1 MQCHG
6 LLWVLT
12 QCLLHSKD
20 IFRTANILHFDDEQY
35 KVEELTLMEMTDDDD
50 HHSGLRFNVMCD
62 RWFSFSFVNCRP
74 PITKVL

>member
-20 IFRTANILHFDDEQY
+20 IFSTANILRFDDEQY
-35 KVEELTLMEMTDDDD
+35 KAEELTLM
-50 HHSGLRFNVMCD
+50 
-62 RWFSFSFVNCRP
+62 
-74 PITKVL
+74 K